1 LETLAVIILI
11 LEIAV
16 EGPLASCYDAM
27 PARVTIMKRSYVYN
41 DDRYSVH
48 KPRRSSFRE
57 SARSAAIAMAEF
69 WGALADGAAD
79 AVASATESFTDS
91 CEGGAEEETSERVRT
106 RHREGRFPSGSA
118 QSASFAAA
126 SRYFEEMARIAQE
139 VEAQDRVRSASEDNI
154 DYERLAKAIVVE
166 INRQKEPIVEN
177 TSRVG

>member
-1 LETLAVIILI
+1 
-11 LEIAV
+11 
-16 EGPLASCYDAM
+16 
-27 PARVTIMKRSYVYN
+27 MKRSYVYN

-48 KPRRSSFRE
+48 KPRRSSFRQ

-91 CEGGAEEETSERVRT
+91 CEGGAGEETSERVRA
-106 RHREGRFPSGSA
+106 RQREGTFPSGSA

-126 SRYFEEMARIAQE
+126 SRYFEEMARIAKD

-154 DYERLAKAIVVE
+154 DYERLAKAIVLE
-166 INRQKEPIVEN
+166 INRQKETTVEN
-177 TSRVG
+177 ASRVS